1 MLAAV
6 ADAAVVVAWLGG
18 AFLVLSDAR
27 RGIALG
33 MALYS
38 AGLAFTLLADP
49 LAALVLGFAG
59 LASAGLRLRDGRA
72 GWGTLPPGSTPRLL
86 LCVVSGVLAGFVG
99 ASIMEGPGPAPL
111 RVAILLGGALGAA
124 RLMSTLR
131 RQAALASTAVM
142 TLAVGAAE
150 AATGGPGAGLVVLA
164 AALGAVLLGVLPG
177 VEGEPSGA

>member
-1 MLAAV
+1 MLSTVAV
-6 ADAAVVVAWLGG
+6 VAVVVAWLGG

-49 LAALVLGFAG
+49 LAAVVLGIAG

-99 ASIMEGPGPAPL
+99 ASILGGPGPAPL

-131 RQAALASTAVM
+131 REAALASTAVM

-150 AATGGPGAGLVVLA
+150 AATGGQGAPIVVLA
-164 AALGAVLLGVLPG
+164 AAVGAVLLGILPG
-177 VEGEPSGA
+177 VEGDVRGA